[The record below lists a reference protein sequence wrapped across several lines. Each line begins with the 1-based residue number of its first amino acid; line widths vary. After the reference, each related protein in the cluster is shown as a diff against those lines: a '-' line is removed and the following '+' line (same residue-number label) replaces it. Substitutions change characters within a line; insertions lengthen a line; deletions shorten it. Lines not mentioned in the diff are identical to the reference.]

1 MVSFV
6 IIKRLS
12 SVPPDAVVRRR
23 DLARRDLARILVHE
37 HVRGSYA
44 TGVSFIPFNEC
55 YKRHLPGFATESLS
69 RSLLLM
75 M

>member
-37 HVRGSYA
+37 HIRRA
-44 TGVSFIPFNEC
+44 CDTKVSFIPLNENLR
-55 YKRHLPGFATESLS
+55 RHLPGFATESLS